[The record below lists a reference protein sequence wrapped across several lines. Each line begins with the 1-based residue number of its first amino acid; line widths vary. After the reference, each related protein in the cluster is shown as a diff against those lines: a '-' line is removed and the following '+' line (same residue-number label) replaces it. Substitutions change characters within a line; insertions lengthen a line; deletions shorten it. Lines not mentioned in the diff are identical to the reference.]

1 MRPPNGQPRTKRN
14 PENPHENIDPCWATR
29 ADPRHPNIHWG
40 WKPTSWSRGSH
51 QNRKKKKRRWW
62 EPPGGKLLVPKG
74 MALSLVSQV
83 HRMTHLG
90 HDKLKNLT
98 QRYFLIPRLSSL
110 CRKEFQNYN
119 AWSQINPAPGYRPK
133 PPGTQL
139 KGTLPFEYLEV
150 DFIEMKYYHHFHYLL
165 VLLCT
170 FLWWVEVFPT
180 RTERTSEVTWSLL
193 REIVPWFGF
202 PTSIESDNS
211 PAFILDLIQQ
221 VNKAMNIKWK
231 LHTAYQPQNS
241 EMVERTNRTLKE
253 TLSK

>member
-1 MRPPNGQPRTKRN
+1 MRTLILVELPELTLDTPTYTEAENQLAEVEGATK
-14 PENPHENIDPCWATR
+14 T
-29 ADPRHPNIHWG
+29 G
-40 WKPTSWSRGSH
+40 
-51 QNRKKKKRRWW
+51 KKKKRRWW

-98 QRYFLIPRLSSL
+98 RRYFLIPRLSSL

-170 FLWWVEVFPT
+170 FL
-180 RTERTSEVTWSLL
+180 
-193 REIVPWFGF
+193 
-202 PTSIESDNS
+202 
-211 PAFILDLIQQ
+211 
-221 VNKAMNIKWK
+221 
-231 LHTAYQPQNS
+231 
-241 EMVERTNRTLKE
+241 
-253 TLSK
+253 